1 MNLNILNTSL
11 DKGQELKNHYKK
23 LLPEYKDYLPMFDI
37 YSQKVI
43 LVKNTEL
50 FNKLKSNHY
59 RFIDKRMFKWL
70 KNKLKKDQNNQ
81 DLQKGIN
88 FKEL

>member
-1 MNLNILNTSL
+1 
-11 DKGQELKNHYKK
+11 
-23 LLPEYKDYLPMFDI
+23 MFDI

-70 KNKLKKDQNNQ
+70 KNKLKRSKQSRST
-81 DLQKGIN
+81 KG
-88 FKEL
+88 